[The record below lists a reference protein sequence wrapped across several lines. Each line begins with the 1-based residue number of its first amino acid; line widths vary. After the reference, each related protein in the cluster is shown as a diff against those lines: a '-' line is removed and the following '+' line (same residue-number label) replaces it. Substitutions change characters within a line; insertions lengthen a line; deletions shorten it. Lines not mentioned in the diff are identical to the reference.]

1 MFRESLANADL
12 AVVRVPFHTFD
23 DESLTPI

>member
-12 AVVRVPFHTFD
+12 AVISVPFHTFD
-23 DESLTPI
+23 DECLTPI